1 MARRRSRSSW
11 LRFGSSRPGMVVV
24 PPVMVGSLEEAIVGA
39 LSPMWT

>member
-11 LRFGSSRPGMVVV
+11 LRVGSSRPEMAGR
-24 PPVMVGSLEEAIVGA
+24 PLEPSFPVAMVGA

>member
-24 PPVMVGSLEEAIVGA
+24 VVESLEEAIVGA